1 MNITKSSGEVVP
13 FQAEKLKH
21 SLKKAGAS
29 DEQLEKIY
37 QELQPLLVDGISTKK
52 IYKMAFELL
61 KKKKSSLAARYQ
73 LKQAIMDLGPSGYSF
88 EKYIAA
94 LWHQLGYQAKT
105 NQMIKGNC
113 INHEIDVLAENK
125 NTTVLMECKFHNQHG
140 TMTDVKVPLY
150 VHARFQDVWRSWQ
163 HHPSYRTKK
172 TEGWLV
178 TNTRFTSEATQY
190 ARCVGLKLLGWDYPQ
205 QQGLKDLI
213 DDLGLYPITCLTT
226 LTKTEKQRLL
236 EKIVLCKE
244 ILQNPAVLEELT
256 LSLSRYNHVI
266 EEASILCSHY

>member
-13 FQAEKLKH
+13 FQEEKLKR

-29 DEQLEKIY
+29 DELVEKIY
-37 QELQPLLVDGISTKK
+37 QELCPLLQEGISTKK
-52 IYKMAFELL
+52 IYKVAFDLL
-61 KKKKSSLAARYQ
+61 KKKQNSLAARYY
-73 LKQAIMDLGPSGYSF
+73 LKQAILDLGPSGYPF
-88 EKYIAA
+88 EKYVAA
-94 LWHQLGYQAKT
+94 LWTQLGYQTKT
-105 NQMIKGNC
+105 DQLVKGNC
-113 INHEIDVLAENK
+113 VQHEIDVLAENK
-125 NTTVLMECKFHNQHG
+125 NNVLLMECKFHNQHG

-150 VHARFQDVWRSWQ
+150 VHARFQDVWRNWQ
-163 HHPSYRTKK
+163 HHTVYRTKK

-178 TNTRFTSEATQY
+178 TNTRFTSDAIQY
-190 ARCVGLKLLGWDYPQ
+190 AKCVGLHLLGWDYPQ

-226 LTKTEKQRLL
+226 LTKSEKQRLL

-256 LSLSRYNHVI
+256 LSQTRYHHVLD
-266 EEASILCSHY
+266 EASKLCAHY